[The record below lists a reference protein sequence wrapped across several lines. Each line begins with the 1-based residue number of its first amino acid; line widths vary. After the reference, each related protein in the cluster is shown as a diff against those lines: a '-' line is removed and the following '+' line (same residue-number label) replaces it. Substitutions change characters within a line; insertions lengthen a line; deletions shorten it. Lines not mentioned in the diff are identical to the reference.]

1 MKIRNLNL
9 GNSGYRIYLIFFS
22 LFILLFSCTKKSTV
36 SIIVSPG
43 QEFSQAMDLLQAKK
57 YNKAIESFQNIVFNY
72 PGSSYAADAQFYL
85 ADAYFQK
92 KDYNSAIP
100 EFEFFVN
107 SFTGNQHIEEAYYK
121 TALSYFYVTP
131 AVGKDQVVLGKTLEI
146 IDELKERF
154 PETKYREDIEQ
165 LKNKIAER
173 WSEKSYIIGELY
185 FKGGEYASA
194 CVYLDFVQNEFP
206 QTKWSSYSKYLLGQI
221 YEKTDSIAQAISLYQ
236 TLQNDSTDVNIR
248 KLVKQRLDNLKQK

>member
-1 MKIRNLNL
+1 M
-9 GNSGYRIYLIFFS
+9 
-22 LFILLFSCTKKSTV
+22 V

-43 QEFSQAMDLLQAKK
+43 QEFSRAMDLLQAKK

-146 IDELKERF
+146 IDELQERF
-154 PETKYREDIEQ
+154 PETNYSEEIGQ
-165 LKNKIAER
+165 LKKKVAER
-173 WSEKSYIIGELY
+173 WAEKSYIIGELY

-194 CVYLDFVQNEFP
+194 RVYLDFVQNEFP

-236 TLQNDSTDVNIR
+236 TLQNDSTDANIR